1 MLKRKVGVFDVLNVL
16 FMLLVIFIVAYPIY
30 YMGIVSISSG
40 LAVQR
45 GEVWLLPVEPTL
57 RAYEIALKDPS
68 LLRAYGNTL
77 LYTSLGVAINLAMT
91 IMCAYPLSRKHLYGR
106 PLIAFFIIFTMFFDG
121 GLIPRYM
128 VVHSLGMVNTIWAIV
143 VPTAISV
150 FNLILMRTFFEN
162 IPDELHESA
171 IVDGAGEARTLVQIV
186 LPLSM
191 PVIATIFIFYTVAHW
206 NSFFPA
212 LIYLNERSLY
222 PLQIIVRNIVIQ
234 GELASQTAEMST
246 NEGMSVMAMNVKYA
260 VVFIAIL
267 PVLAVYPFV
276 QRFFVQGAML
286 GAVKG

>member
-1 MLKRKVGVFDVLNVL
+1 MKRKMGWFDYLNVL
-16 FMLLVIFIVAYPIY
+16 LMLLIIVVIFYPIY
-30 YMGIVSISSG
+30 YMGIVSVSSG

-45 GEVWLLPVEPTL
+45 GEVYLFPVDLTWK
-57 RAYEIALKDPS
+57 AYEIVLNDPMI
-68 LLRAYGNTL
+68 LRSYANTL
-77 LYTSLGVAINLAMT
+77 LYTSLGVLINLTLT
-91 IMCAYPLSRKHLYGR
+91 IMCAYPLSRKHLYGKGI
-106 PLIAFFIIFTMFFDG
+106 IAFFVIFTMFFDG

-128 VVHSLGMVNTIWAIV
+128 VVHSLNMVNTIWAIV
-143 VPTAISV
+143 LPTAISV

-171 IVDGAGEARTLVQIV
+171 IVDGAGEARTLLQII

-212 LIYLNERSLY
+212 LIYLNEKSLY

-234 GELASQTAEMST
+234 GELAAQVTEMGTS
-246 NEGMSVMAMNVKYA
+246 EGMSVMALNVKYA